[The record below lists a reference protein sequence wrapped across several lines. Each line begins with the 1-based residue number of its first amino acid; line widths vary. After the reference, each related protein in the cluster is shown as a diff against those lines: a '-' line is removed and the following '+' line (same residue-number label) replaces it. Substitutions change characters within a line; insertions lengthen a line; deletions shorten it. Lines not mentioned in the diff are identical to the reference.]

1 MNPKPCLP
9 KETTMSPLD
18 LLNAAD
24 ELANMIADARNALA
38 QGQTV
43 ELSQIEASVAEIY
56 GQVSGS
62 MFTPQDDRTTLLTR
76 LNALLP
82 QLNALEAD
90 LTAAHQA
97 AGG

>member
-1 MNPKPCLP
+1 MPQ
-9 KETTMSPLD
+9 TD
-18 LLNAAD
+18 LLDAAN

-38 QGQTV
+38 QGHGV
-43 ELSQIEASVAEIY
+43 DLSAIEARVCAIY

-62 MFTPQDDRTTLLTR
+62 SFTPQDDRANLLAR

-90 LTAAHQA
+90 LTATHKPSAS
-97 AGG
+97 

>member
-1 MNPKPCLP
+1 M
-9 KETTMSPLD
+9 TMSPLD

-24 ELANMIADARNALA
+24 ELANMIADSRSALA
-38 QGQTV
+38 QGQSV
-43 ELSQIEASVAEIY
+43 DLSQIEARVAEIY

-62 MFTPQDDRTTLLTR
+62 MFTPQDERATLLAR

-90 LTAAHQA
+90 LTAAHQP
-97 AGG
+97 AGE

>member
-1 MNPKPCLP
+1 MAQH
-9 KETTMSPLD
+9 D

-38 QGQTV
+38 LGHGV
-43 ELSQIEASVAEIY
+43 DLSTIETRVAEIY
-56 GQVSGS
+56 GQVSAS
-62 MFTPQDDRTTLLTR
+62 AFTPQDERASLLTR

-90 LTAAHQA
+90 LTAAHRPD
-97 AGG
+97 AG

>member
-1 MNPKPCLP
+1 
-9 KETTMSPLD
+9 MSPLD

-24 ELANMIADARNALA
+24 DLANMIADARNALA
-38 QGQTV
+38 QGQAV
-43 ELSQIEASVAEIY
+43 DLSYIESNVAEIY

-62 MFTPQDDRTTLLTR
+62 MFTAHDERALLLAR

-90 LTAAHQA
+90 LTAAHQP